1 MRKNLI
7 FLLILLFSFWS
18 CEKGNDEDIVIV
30 SDPPQVSAEAK
41 NETIPFNTSGL
52 IFYNVEGEFDSIVIN
67 DQRVYIPRGSYSTEK
82 LTSNSDVEVSAYYDS
97 GKKVAV
103 KVSII
108 VAEPEPTFEVTIS
121 SRSIEWGGIIGFTWK
136 YSYFTKCT
144 LNGVQIS
151 SPGSKNIVLTND
163 STFVFVGITINGD
176 TIRKTFDVEV
186 GEKPTWRTF
195 LEIGLGVRWKLF
207 EVYYIPEGSTNWVL
221 LDGNLNDSQYIFM
234 SDGTVQS
241 YWTGVPWGYHGTWTL
256 SGNILKFQSE
266 NAQIQKINE
275 HELILYYEKH
285 PMLIENNQTIYV
297 PFLFIYKRN

>member
-1 MRKNLI
+1 MRI

-82 LTSNSDVEVSAYYDS
+82 LTHDSEVEVSAYYDS
-97 GKKVAV
+97 GKKAAV
-103 KVSII
+103 KVFII
-108 VAEPEPTFEVTIS
+108 VAEPEPTFEVTIT
-121 SRSIEWGGIIGFTWK
+121 SRSIEWGGTVGFTWK

-151 SPGSKNIVLTND
+151 SPGSRNIVLTND

-176 TIRKTFDVEV
+176 TIRQTYVVEV

-195 LEIGLGVRWKLF
+195 LEIGLDVTWK
-207 EVYYIPEGSTNWVL
+207 EYQVYYIPEGSTEWKL
-221 LDGNLNDSQYIFM
+221 LYTTSDNYQVIFHTNGTRSASWDG
-234 SDGTVQS
+234 
-241 YWTGVPWGYHGTWTL
+241 GYGEGIWTL
-256 SGNILKFQSE
+256 SGNILNFQG
-266 NAQIQKINE
+266 NAQIQSISE
-275 HELILYYEKH
+275 TELVLYYEERI
-285 PMLIENNQTIYV
+285 MGSNGQAIYV
-297 PFLFIYKRN
+297 PQKFIYKKL